1 MAKNDLWWVLHFSS
15 SNIFERSLCLNH
27 LVYVY
32 CSLFL
37 PLWIKFSHS
46 NHCLQHSVMI
56 WPYFKLHSFKGF
68 SLSRKSHW
76 IINNIHIL
84 KLWLIYYF
92 FSYVCNFCS
101 HFEID
106 IIGKCI
112 YDTYFNHY
120 IWRPRIWQFS
130 HIKPFGATCHVW
142 YILHFLAN
150 FYPLWV
156 SVTYSLK
163 SMHHIYFVQRPCNSF
178 VVSSNMCINE
188 IHHRH
193 TYVYTYSFDLKA
205 FA

>member
-1 MAKNDLWWVLHFSS
+1 MIIVSTMTAAAPNPKMYSTFKEMAKNDLWWVLHFSC

-76 IINNIHIL
+76 ITNTIHIL

-92 FSYVCNFCS
+92 FSYICNFCS
-101 HFEID
+101 H
-106 IIGKCI
+106 
-112 YDTYFNHY
+112 
-120 IWRPRIWQFS
+120 
-130 HIKPFGATCHVW
+130 
-142 YILHFLAN
+142 
-150 FYPLWV
+150 
-156 SVTYSLK
+156 
-163 SMHHIYFVQRPCNSF
+163 M
-178 VVSSNMCINE
+178 SNI
-188 IHHRH
+188 R
-193 TYVYTYSFDLKA
+193 
-205 FA
+205 

>member
-1 MAKNDLWWVLHFSS
+1 MLWYGRILNCTVSKDFRFLENPIGLSIIYIYWGYDLFT
-15 SNIFERSLCLNH
+15 I
-27 LVYVY
+27 
-32 CSLFL
+32 
-37 PLWIKFSHS
+37 
-46 NHCLQHSVMI
+46 
-56 WPYFKLHSFKGF
+56 SFPTF
-68 SLSRKSHW
+68 VTFVRT
-76 IINNIHIL
+76 
-84 KLWLIYYF
+84 
-92 FSYVCNFCS
+92 
-101 HFEID
+101 ID

-163 SMHHIYFVQRPCNSF
+163 SMHHIYFVQWPCNSY
-178 VVSSNMCINE
+178 VVRSNMCINE